1 MTAAEARMAPVT
13 PWTGVFEI
21 RDTSGQPIDGPVIPL
36 TQTSASQFR
45 VDASLHYLGDTGLD
59 PVHDDEIRTLSFSPD
74 RRTDL
79 ASVPAILR
87 WFENPYGP
95 HTPAALFHDR
105 FLSEPSPITEVQ
117 ADLYFRS
124 MLKAVGVPIFKRLIM
139 WTGIALRTR
148 WASGLRNKV
157 LLVLYVALS
166 IIGTAV
172 LISALLDGFGLG
184 VTLPS
189 RLGNPW
195 GVAAAS
201 VLSWLAASAL
211 WGRQWNASLVAGAAA
226 PWAIPA
232 AALALVARGVYAVAE
247 RVAGRFLR

>member
-1 MTAAEARMAPVT
+1 MSTNPTTQAPVT
-13 PWTGVFEI
+13 PWTEVFEI
-21 RDTSGQPIDGPVIPL
+21 RDVEGTLIEGPVIPL
-36 TQTSASQFR
+36 TQMSADLFR
-45 VDASLHYLGDTGLD
+45 VDASLHYLGETGLD
-59 PVHDDEIRTLSFSPD
+59 AVHDAEIRTLAFKSD

-79 ASVPAILR
+79 ASIPAMLR

-105 FLSEPSPITEVQ
+105 FLAEPSPITEVQ

-124 MLKAVGVPIFKRLIM
+124 MLKASGVPIFKRLIM

-148 WASGLRNKV
+148 WVSSLRNKV
-157 LLVLYVALS
+157 LLVIYVLLS
-166 IIGTAV
+166 IVGTTVFIA
-172 LISALLDGFGLG
+172 ALLDGFGLG

-189 RLGNPW
+189 SLGNPW
-195 GVAAAS
+195 GAAATT
-201 VLSWLAASAL
+201 VVSWLAASVL

-232 AALALVARGVYAVAE
+232 AALALVGRASYAVGE
-247 RVAGRFLR
+247 RIAGLFFR